1 MRKTQIICKPDQNK
15 AALFTYAEHRC
26 SIPLMKTLTVIFFL
40 LLFGISVIAQDNQPK
55 PNQWKGL
62 ILDKSTADDV
72 IKKFGKADKDKKDDI
87 RILDL
92 NKLFTEKLKKGEFRV
107 IRYKKVDLAKD
118 VSFTFDESNILILIE
133 FKPQDKLPVQSF
145 LQAYPDIEF
154 QPSIPV
160 ILGITSQNSYI
171 LQAKTDSSFV
181 LSMVT
186 TSALAS
192 IFGKTGNVEIN
203 RQTQSNNTLSGNIWM
218 VQLVSKTLTNT
229 KNQDVLK

>member
-1 MRKTQIICKPDQNK
+1 
-15 AALFTYAEHRC
+15 
-26 SIPLMKTLTVIFFL
+26 MKTYGITRLSALNSVRSIAMKNFTIIL
-40 LLFGISVIAQDNQPK
+40 ILLFLEISVIAQDNTIQDTQPK

-62 ILDKSTADDV
+62 VLDKSTADDV
-72 IKKFGKADKDKKDDI
+72 IKKFGKADKDKKDNI

-92 NKLFTEKLKKGEFRV
+92 NKLFTEKLKKNEFRV

-118 VSFTFDESNILILIE
+118 VSFTFDENNILILIE

-160 ILGITSQNSYI
+160 ILGISSQNSYF

-192 IFGKTGNVEIN
+192 IFGKTRNVEIN
-203 RQTQSNNTLSGNIWM
+203 RQTQSNNTLSGDVWM

-229 KNQDVLK
+229 KNQDVLR

>member
-1 MRKTQIICKPDQNK
+1 
-15 AALFTYAEHRC
+15 
-26 SIPLMKTLTVIFFL
+26 MKTPTVIFFL

-72 IKKFGKADKDKKDDI
+72 IKKFGTPDKDKKDDI
-87 RILDL
+87 RILDT
-92 NKLFTEKLKKGEFRV
+92 NKRFSEKLKKGEFRV
-107 IRYKKVDLAKD
+107 IRYKKLDLAKD
-118 VSFTFDESNILILIE
+118 VSFTFDENNTLIFIE

-145 LQAYPDIEF
+145 LQAYPDTEF
-154 QPSIPV
+154 QPSILV
-160 ILGITSQNSYI
+160 ILGIKSQNSYI
-171 LQAKTDSSFV
+171 LQAKTDNSFI

-186 TSALAS
+186 TSAFAS
-192 IFGKTGNVEIN
+192 IFGKTGNVEMN
-203 RQTQSNNTLSGNIWM
+203 RQTQSNNTLNGNIWM

>member
-1 MRKTQIICKPDQNK
+1 MKNFTII
-15 AALFTYAEHRC
+15 L
-26 SIPLMKTLTVIFFL
+26 I
-40 LLFGISVIAQDNQPK
+40 LLFLEISVIAQDNTIQDTQPK

-62 ILDKSTADDV
+62 VLDKSTADDV
-72 IKKFGKADKDKKDDI
+72 IKKFGKADKDKKDNI

-92 NKLFTEKLKKGEFRV
+92 NKLFTEKLKKNEFRV

-118 VSFTFDESNILILIE
+118 VSFTFDENNILILIE

-160 ILGITSQNSYI
+160 ILGISSQNSYF

-192 IFGKTGNVEIN
+192 IFGKTRNVEIN
-203 RQTQSNNTLSGNIWM
+203 RQTQSNNTLSGDVWM

-229 KNQDVLK
+229 KNQDVLR

>member
-1 MRKTQIICKPDQNK
+1 
-15 AALFTYAEHRC
+15 
-26 SIPLMKTLTVIFFL
+26 MKTLTIIFFIL
-40 LLFGISVIAQDNQPK
+40 SFGISAIAQNDQPK

-62 ILDKSTADDV
+62 ILDESTADDV
-72 IKKFGKADKDKKDDI
+72 IKKFGKPDKDKKDDI

-92 NKLFTEKLKKGEFRV
+92 SKQFSEKLKKGEFRV

-118 VSFTFDESNILILIE
+118 VSFTFNEENILIFIE

-154 QPSIPV
+154 QPSVPV
-160 ILGITSQNSYI
+160 ILGIRSANSYT
-171 LQAKTDSSFV
+171 LQAKTDKSFI

-186 TSALAS
+186 TSAFS
-192 IFGKTGNVEIN
+192 SVFGKTGNVEIN
-203 RQTQSNNTLSGNIWM
+203 KQTQSNNTLNGNVWM